1 MKARILL
8 VCVLLAAPAFAPAAS
23 KEIQELQR
31 DIALLQQQ
39 IKDLQRSQD
48 EKFAGVTELA
58 RQAIEAANRANTGV
72 AVIQNSIDKNLK
84 DLQGSVAAPLV
95 GLGSRLNSINDNITT
110 LTQAVSDLTSTLNR
124 MQSQITD
131 IKQQIAV
138 MQQPVQAPQNNQ
150 PQPTG
155 GGPGPGGPP
164 MANNANAP
172 CPTGSSTEAYQAALR
187 DYQGGKTDLG
197 VQEFQEF
204 LRCFGNTELA
214 PNAQF
219 YIGSYHYG
227 QHDYATAVRDF
238 DIVLEKYTDN
248 PKTPPA
254 LLYKGRALA
263 QLDGHKTEATN
274 EWIQLIQ
281 RFPKAPEAKQAC
293 DDLKSFGRNCPTT
306 AAPAG
311 KKGGGKKR

>member
-8 VCVLLAAPAFAPAAS
+8 VCVLLATPVLAPAAS

-84 DLQGSVAAPLV
+84 DLQGSVAAPVV

-124 MQSQITD
+124 MQSQIND
-131 IKQQIAV
+131 IKQQLAV
-138 MQQPVQAPQNNQ
+138 MSQPVQPPQNT
-150 PQPTG
+150 QPTPG
-155 GGPGPGGPP
+155 GGPAPSGGGSMPG
-164 MANNANAP
+164 ASAP
-172 CPTGSSTEAYQAALR
+172 CPTGSSTETYNAALR
-187 DYQGGKTDLG
+187 DYQGGKSDLAI
-197 VQEFQEF
+197 QEFGEF
-204 LRCFGNTELA
+204 LRCFGNTDYA
-214 PNAQF
+214 PNAQY
-219 YIGSYHYG
+219 YIAYYHYG
-227 QHDYATAVRDF
+227 QHDYATAAREF

-248 PKTPPA
+248 PKTAPA

-281 RFPKAPEAKQAC
+281 RYPKAPEAKSAC
-293 DDLKSFGRNCPTT
+293 EDLKSFGRNCP
-306 AAPAG
+306 AAAVTQTP
-311 KKGGGKKR
+311 KKGPNKKR